1 MEELYKLKLRDK
13 QFIEQKLGYELETTF
28 WEEFSI
34 AETYG
39 ADAIREHY
47 EMVFSQ
53 WKGNL
58 KYLTELVLVL
68 NWKVAIWFGVDD
80 RLGLTYDE
88 LCAEADAYA
97 LSTLKGDDL
106 HYYLSTLD

>member
-1 MEELYKLKLRDK
+1 MEELYKLKLQEK
-13 QFIEQKLGYELETTF
+13 QYFEEELGHKLETTF

-47 EMVFSQ
+47 GMVFNQ

-58 KYLTELVLVL
+58 NYMTELVLVL
-68 NWKVAIWFGVDD
+68 NWKIATWFGVDD

-88 LCAEADAYA
+88 LWAESDAYA
-97 LSTLKGDDL
+97 LKTFKGDDL